1 MATFNTPYLASSL
14 PIFDPHHAA
23 RAPSTSANND
33 TTQTE
38 LYLSSSA
45 TVPSPRQTNS
55 HRVSKAMKGKRVH
68 ACQRPGCTK
77 VRNPRKVKDKIM
89 SLITIAQVFT
99 RAEHRRRHELSHEP
113 KKKYHCTHEGCEKA
127 FHRPDYLTQ
136 HLNRHTSAPTENKS
150 YPQSDTSSRRTSLQ
164 PPTLPQIQPQI
175 INQTPIPFQTQ
186 NTTDYPEIWG
196 SMDSS
201 MSYSYSQ
208 CSRGQSL
215 SSGSVDDH
223 PSPYSYTN
231 ETCSSPIATESF
243 TNPQYPTSGM
253 PVEMV
258 TAVDQYLRSIL
269 KPEAFSS
276 TQPQMSPA
284 VWNSHLDIDPMLT
297 KIGGPDQ
304 LPLYPW
310 PSAHDVQY
318 EDHPVQMNLPSGN
331 C

>member
-14 PIFDPHHAA
+14 PILSPQYPAHTPA
-23 RAPSTSANND
+23 TSVINND

-38 LYLSSSA
+38 LYLNSTT

-68 ACQRPGCTK
+68 ACERPGCNK
-77 VRNPRKVKDKIM
+77 
-89 SLITIAQVFT
+89 VFT

-113 KKKYHCTHEGCEKA
+113 KKKYHCTYEGCGKA

-136 HLNRHTSAPTENKS
+136 HLNRHASSTAPMENKS
-150 YPQSDTSSRRTSLQ
+150 YPQSDKSSRRPSLQ
-164 PPTLPQIQPQI
+164 PHTQPQIQPQI
-175 INQTPIPFQTQ
+175 QSQSINPSPIPFQTQ
-186 NTTDYPEIWG
+186 TTTDYSEVWG

-201 MSYSYSQ
+201 MSYPYSQ

-215 SSGSVDDH
+215 SSASVDDH

-276 TQPQMSPA
+276 TQPQMSPV

-297 KIGGPDQ
+297 KIGDADEV
-304 LPLYPW
+304 PLYSW
-310 PSAHDVQY
+310 PSPHNLQY
-318 EDHPVQMNLPSGN
+318 EDHPAQVNQPSGN